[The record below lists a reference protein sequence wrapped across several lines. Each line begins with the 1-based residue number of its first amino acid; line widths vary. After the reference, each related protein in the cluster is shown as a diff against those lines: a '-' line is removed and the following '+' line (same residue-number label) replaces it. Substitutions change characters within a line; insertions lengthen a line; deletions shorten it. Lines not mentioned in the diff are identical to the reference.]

1 MSTLPRKK
9 SRSITV
15 SGRVFRWVIKGEARF
30 HGNTWSKPL
39 LTVQAKGKAPGRV
52 MQCQMVCAAT
62 GGLEPDLDIGEP
74 LNTAVVL
81 PSDVRKAIE
90 VALKA
95 GWNPEERGGAY
106 RLPDREFGLEE
117 FFRLSDP
124 VFVGKLPDRTD
135 ILARRSDGS

>member
-1 MSTLPRKK
+1 
-9 SRSITV
+9 
-15 SGRVFRWVIKGEARF
+15 
-30 HGNTWSKPL
+30 
-39 LTVQAKGKAPGRV
+39 
-52 MQCQMVCAAT
+52 MVCAAT